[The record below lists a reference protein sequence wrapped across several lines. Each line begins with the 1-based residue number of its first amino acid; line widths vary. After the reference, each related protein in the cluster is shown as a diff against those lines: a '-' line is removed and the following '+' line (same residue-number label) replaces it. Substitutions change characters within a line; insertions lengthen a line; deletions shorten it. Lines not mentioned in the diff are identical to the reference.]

1 MSLLTGCVIMRDLM
15 GGNGD
20 GVLFDV
26 LPVDNHE
33 GVSLLTGWVI
43 MSMYHYERPNGR

>member
-1 MSLLTGCVIMRDLM
+1 M

-26 LPVDNHE
+26 LPVDYHE
-33 GVSLLTGWVI
+33 GVSLLTGCVI
-43 MSMYHYERPNGR
+43 INRVCHYEGPDGR